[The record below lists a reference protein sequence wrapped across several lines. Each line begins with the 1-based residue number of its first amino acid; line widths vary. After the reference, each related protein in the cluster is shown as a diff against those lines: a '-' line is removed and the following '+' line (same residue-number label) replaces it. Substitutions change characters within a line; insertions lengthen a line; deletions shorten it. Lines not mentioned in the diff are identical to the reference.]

1 MTSLRHIPVLLQKT
15 LDILCPKTG
24 DRILDATLG
33 LGGHS
38 AAILEKI
45 GNTGSLIGLDA
56 DSDNLALAKQNLSIF
71 SSKITLIHTNF
82 SALPECLPEDTRSF
96 DVILA
101 DIGLS
106 SPHLDDP
113 ARGFSFRHAGPL
125 DLRFDRSQGI
135 TAAEILMETSEEEL
149 VNIFSL
155 YGELT
160 RTKSFVHF
168 LLKEREAHTFET
180 TQDLLEATKQFYGFR
195 APKVLPQ
202 IFQALRIAVN
212 DELGA
217 LKKFLHTAPLLLAP
231 GGRLAVISFHS
242 LEDRIVK
249 HALRDLVQP
258 EIDDLTGATKKE
270 SQYELLTK
278 HPVTPSEKEVA
289 ENPRSRSSKLRAL
302 QRKLM

>member
-1 MTSLRHIPVLLQKT
+1 MTTLRHIPVLLKET

-113 ARGFSFRHAGPL
+113 ARGFSFRHVGPL
-125 DLRFDRSQGI
+125 DLRFDRSRGI
-135 TAAEILMETSEEEL
+135 TAAEILMETPEEEL
-149 VNIFSL
+149 VNIFSC

-168 LLKEREAHTFET
+168 LLKQREAHTFET

-217 LKKFLHTAPLLLAP
+217 LKKFLEVAPLLLAP
-231 GGRLAVISFHS
+231 DGRLAVISFHS

-249 HALRDLVQP
+249 HVLRELVQP

-270 SQYELLTK
+270 SQYELLTR
-278 HPVTPSEKEVA
+278 HPVIPSEKEVA

-302 QRKLM
+302 QRKLV